1 MVSSRVRVREIQ
13 TPLRARYQAEPT
25 AGKHILSAVSAPS
38 DLADP
43 LHCSVAAAGQVV
55 RAGAHPAVGGSGD
68 APCSGDLLLAAL
80 AACQETT
87 LRMVAANMGIGL
99 NSVRVEVDADWD
111 ARGTLA
117 MGAPVGITA
126 IRCRT
131 AVVVDS
137 DERGERAE
145 RLLRSAEKYCVILDT
160 LRSGV
165 PVESTFS
172 LSSTSP
178 ESAPTSESS

>member
-13 TPLRARYQAEPT
+13 TPLRARYQADPT
-25 AGKHILSAVSAPS
+25 AGKHILSAVSASS

-165 PVESTFS
+165 PVESTFT
-172 LSSTSP
+172 LSAAAP
-178 ESAPTSESS
+178 DSAPTSETS

>member
-1 MVSSRVRVREIQ
+1 VRVREIQ
-13 TPLRARYQAEPT
+13 TPLRARYQADPS
-25 AGKHILSAVSAPS
+25 AGKHILRATSAPS

-43 LHCSVAAAGQVV
+43 LHCSIAAAGQIVA
-55 RAGAHPAVGGSGD
+55 AGAHPAVGGSGD

-99 NSVRVEVDADWD
+99 HSVRVDVEADWD

-117 MGAPVGITA
+117 MGAPVGLTA

-131 AVVVDS
+131 TVVVES
-137 DERGERAE
+137 DERGDRAE

-165 PVESTFS
+165 PVESTFA
-172 LSSTSP
+172 LSSTAA
-178 ESAPTSESS
+178 ESAPKPEN

>member
-1 MVSSRVRVREIQ
+1 VKVREIQ
-13 TPLRARYQAEPT
+13 TPLRARYQADPN
-25 AGKHILSAVSAPS
+25 AGKQILRATSAPS

-55 RAGAHPAVGGSGD
+55 LAGAHPAVGGTGD

-99 NSVRVEVDADWD
+99 HSVRVDVEADWD

-131 AVVVDS
+131 TVVAES
-137 DERGERAE
+137 DERGDRAE

-160 LRSGV
+160 LRTGV
-165 PVESTFS
+165 PVESSFE
-172 LSSTSP
+172 LSSVS
-178 ESAPTSESS
+178 SESSPN

>member
-13 TPLRARYQAEPT
+13 TPLRARYQADPS
-25 AGKHILSAVSAPS
+25 AGKHILRATSAPS

-43 LHCSVAAAGQVV
+43 LHCSVAAAGQIVS
-55 RAGAHPAVGGSGD
+55 AGAHPAVGGSGD

-87 LRMVAANMGIGL
+87 LRMAANMGIGL
-99 NSVRVEVDADWD
+99 HSVRVDVEADWD

-131 AVVVDS
+131 TVVVES
-137 DERGERAE
+137 DERGDRAE

-165 PVESTFS
+165 PVESTFD
-172 LSSTSP
+172 LSSRAA
-178 ESAPTSESS
+178 ESAPQPES

>member
-1 MVSSRVRVREIQ
+1 
-13 TPLRARYQAEPT
+13 
-25 AGKHILSAVSAPS
+25 
-38 DLADP
+38 
-43 LHCSVAAAGQVV
+43 
-55 RAGAHPAVGGSGD
+55 
-68 APCSGDLLLAAL
+68 
-80 AACQETT
+80 
-87 LRMVAANMGIGL
+87 MVAANMGIGL

-165 PVESTFS
+165 PVESTFT

-178 ESAPTSESS
+178 ESAPTSASS

>member
-25 AGKHILSAVSAPS
+25 AGRHILSAVSAPS

-131 AVVVDS
+131 TVVVDS

-165 PVESTFS
+165 PVESTFT
-172 LSSTSP
+172 LSSTAP
-178 ESAPTSESS
+178 ESAPTSETS